1 MTLLDALP
9 RLVAAMRRQDMRSL
23 SLADGAE
30 TLTVRLA
37 APGTDAPQ
45 SEDAPEDAPEDAAV
59 TEVPSP
65 EMGVFRQGNV
75 IAGAVTAGHAG
86 DGAVG
91 ARVAAGMILGFVEI
105 GPALLPIVAPRDG
118 VVQAVLAAD
127 GAPIGY
133 HAPAF
138 AIRHE

>member
-1 MTLLDALP
+1 T
-9 RLVAAMRRQDMRSL
+9 
-23 SLADGAE
+23 
-30 TLTVRLA
+30 
-37 APGTDAPQ
+37 
-45 SEDAPEDAPEDAAV
+45 
-59 TEVPSP
+59 
-65 EMGVFRQGNV
+65 
-75 IAGAVTAGHAG
+75 
-86 DGAVG
+86 
-91 ARVAAGMILGFVEI
+91 ILGFVEI

>member
-9 RLVAAMRRQDMRSL
+9 RLVAAMRRQHMRSL

-45 SEDAPEDAPEDAAV
+45 SEDAPENAAV

-86 DGAVG
+86 DGAAR
-91 ARVAAGMILGFVEI
+91 ARVAAGTILGFVEI